1 MFALLSLLML
11 GMPAVETAAGVQ
23 AQRVLY
29 VKADAVGAGDG
40 TSWAAAYP
48 SLQDALAAAQVGDEI
63 WVASGTYRP
72 DQGAGLTPGDRSASF
87 VLKEG
92 VALYGGFS
100 GTETSREERDWEV
113 NETILS
119 GDLLGNDNNNIAID
133 EPTRSENSYHVVAAG
148 SEADSTTVLDGF
160 IVTGGQADGPPPLT
174 HLGGG
179 MDNAGSPSIQH
190 VVFTGNVAGLGGGM
204 ANSGNPVLTHV
215 TFHINVSSA
224 DGGGMANSYA
234 RTVLWHVI
242 FRDNVSTS
250 FGGGLY
256 NDRSEVVVIDA
267 RLIGNVGGWGGG
279 MYNRQ
284 GSQTL
289 INTVFVGNRAAEF
302 DGGGLFNDE
311 SETELANVL
320 FSGNTAAGDGGGI
333 YNVFPDAGSFTAT
346 NLTMAGNVGTG
357 EGGGLYNW
365 YGQPVLTNSI
375 LWGNSA
381 AMGTD
386 EVYNRTT
393 SAGPTVLV
401 LAHSLI
407 KGGVPPDTE
416 DGGGNLF
423 EDPLFVDAAGFDGVS
438 GTEDDDLHLRAGSPA
453 IDAGY
458 NAALPPDSL
467 DLDGDGDMTEPLP
480 VDLDGNVRVY
490 DGGTGAAVVDMGSYE
505 FDAPPISTGVA
516 FGEAENVP
524 EALVH
529 LEAHPNPF
537 QGRTALRFMLRR
549 AGPVQIA
556 LYDVVGRRIRV
567 LYEGTPVVN
576 QLHTVPID
584 GRGLSDGA
592 YLVLLSGEDIHA
604 TVAVVLIR

>member
-11 GMPAVETAAGVQ
+11 GMPAVEMAAGVQ

-29 VKADAVGAGDG
+29 VKADAVGTGDG

-48 SLQDALAAAQVGDEI
+48 SLQDALAAAQAGDEI

-119 GDLLGNDNNNIAID
+119 GDLLGNDNDHVAID
-133 EPTRSENSYHVVAAG
+133 EPSRSENSYHVVAAG
-148 SEADSTTVLDGF
+148 SDADSTTVLDGF
-160 IVTGGQADGPPPLT
+160 IVTGGQADGFPPRT

-179 MDNAGSPSIQH
+179 MDNAGSPSIRH
-190 VVFTGNVAGLGGGM
+190 IVFTGNVAGLGGGM
-204 ANSGNPVLTHV
+204 ANSGEPVLTHV
-215 TFHINVSSA
+215 TFQANVSSA

-234 RTVLWHVI
+234 HTVLRYVT

-256 NDRSEVVVIDA
+256 NDRSEVVVIDT
-267 RLIGNVGGWGGG
+267 RFIGNVGGWGGG
-279 MYNRQ
+279 VYNRQ

-289 INTVFVGNRAAEF
+289 INTVFIGNRAAPF

-311 SETELANVL
+311 SETMLANVL

-346 NLTMAGNVGTG
+346 NLTFSGNTAVGN
-357 EGGGLYNW
+357 GGGLYNW
-365 YGQPVLTNSI
+365 YGRPVLTNSI

-381 AMGTD
+381 VMGTD
-386 EVYNRTT
+386 EVYNGTT
-393 SAGPTVLV
+393 SVGPTVLV

-407 KGGVPPDTE
+407 EGGVPLDTE

-423 EDPLFVDAAGFDGVS
+423 ADPLFVDAAGFDGVM
-438 GTEDDDLHLRAGSPA
+438 GTEDDDLRLRAGSPA
-453 IDAGY
+453 IDAGD
-458 NAALPPDSL
+458 NAALPSDSL
-467 DLDGDGDMTEPLP
+467 DLDGDGDVTEPLP
-480 VDLDGNVRVY
+480 VDLDGNVRAY
-490 DGGTGAAVVDMGSYE
+490 DGGTGLAVVDMGAYE
-505 FDAPPISTGVA
+505 FSAPPVSTGVE
-516 FGEAENVP
+516 FGEAGNVP
-524 EALVH
+524 GSLVH
-529 LEAHPNPF
+529 LEAYPNPF
-537 QGRTALRFMLRR
+537 QGRTTLRFMLRQ
-549 AGPVQIA
+549 AGSVQID

-576 QLHTVPID
+576 RLHTVPVD
-584 GRGLSDGA
+584 GRGLSDGV
-592 YLVLLSGEDIHA
+592 YLVLLSGKGVHA
-604 TVAVVLIR
+604 TVAVMLIQ